1 MKVHSRNIVFP
12 LLLNFCTMKI
22 SIIGLGLIGGSYA
35 LSLKKRFEDIEIY
48 GWDENQK
55 HLNRALELGLID
67 KACDST
73 SDALQK
79 GEWIFLAVPVNTI
92 EILLPNLLDQLGEN
106 NVLIDFGSTKKL
118 ICGGVK
124 DHPKRSQFIAAHPI
138 SGTEYSGP
146 EAAFDSLFE
155 DKVMIVCEQEK
166 SEQTAVA
173 DFRKQC
179 KALGMSTTYL
189 TADEHDVHLAYVSHL
204 SHVISFGLSRTVLD
218 KEEDE
223 NKILDLAG
231 SGFESTVRLAK
242 SSPEMWTPIFLK
254 NREAILESLDKY
266 QSRIAEFRDL
276 LANEDEDGI
285 QQYLQEGRA
294 IRKILA

>member
-1 MKVHSRNIVFP
+1 
-12 LLLNFCTMKI
+12 MKI

-48 GWDENQK
+48 GWDENK
-55 HLNRALELGLID
+55 GHLNRALDLGLID
-67 KACDST
+67 HACDST

-79 GEWIFLAVPVNTI
+79 GDWNFLAVPVNTI
-92 EILLPNLLDQLGEN
+92 EVLLPDLLDQLEEN

-118 ICGGVK
+118 ICVAVK

-146 EAAFDSLFE
+146 DAAFDSLFE

-166 SEQTAVA
+166 SSPSFIEG
-173 DFRKQC
+173 FRKQC

-189 TADEHDVHLAYVSHL
+189 TAEEHDIHLAYVSHL

-254 NREAILESLDKY
+254 NREAILESLGKY
-266 QSRIAEFRDL
+266 QNRIAEFREL
-276 LANEDEDGI
+276 LANEDESGI
-285 QQYLQEGRA
+285 QNYLKEGRT

>member
-1 MKVHSRNIVFP
+1 
-12 LLLNFCTMKI
+12 MKI

-35 LSLKKRFEDIEIY
+35 LSLKKRFEDLEIY
-48 GWDENQK
+48 GWDENQG
-55 HLNRALELGLID
+55 HLNRAVELGLID
-67 KACDST
+67 KTCDS
-73 SDALQK
+73 SSNALQK
-79 GEWIFLAVPVNTI
+79 GEWIFLAIPVNTV
-92 EILLPNLLDQLGEN
+92 EVLLPSLLDQLTEN
-106 NVLIDFGSTKKL
+106 KVVIDFGSTKKL
-118 ICGGVK
+118 ICDGVK

-155 DKVMIVCEQEK
+155 DKVMIVCEKEK
-166 SEQTAVA
+166 SEPAA
-173 DFRKQC
+173 IENFRRQS

-189 TADEHDVHLAYVSHL
+189 SAEEHDIHLAYVSHL

-223 NKILDLAG
+223 GKILDLAG

-254 NREAILESLDKY
+254 NRDAILESLDKY
-266 QSRIAEFRDL
+266 QRRIVEFREL
-276 LANEDEDGI
+276 LDKKDESGI
-285 QQYLQEGRA
+285 QEYLQKGRA
-294 IRKILA
+294 IRKILT